1 MPLVKGLGSI
11 LPEFSLFWCGA
22 CFLGMSLPP
31 SLGFCGE
38 VELITRGVFVCEFFS
53 ILYWLRRF
61 FRGAVGFYLYTT
73 AFHGGVRELALP
85 IGHLNPRY
93 VYAGFYMGF
102 PLVIGGFA

>member
-1 MPLVKGLGSI
+1 VPLVKGLGSI